1 MTASLGF
8 AGNGVPRTRR
18 KEFVMMGVREIES
31 AYLRRVIQQRGISDQ
46 QVLSL
51 LIVERYFREP
61 EPTNSVVTLMLSAID
76 RDYPA
81 EAAVVRRE
89 LESVKAEPK
98 AQIKESQ
105 ANAGAKHRALQA
117 RLTAAGGAS
126 AAPHDASPTRLVEKP
141 NLLEASK
148 RSLALVPI
156 PVRVEEQGANTSSA
170 VVPNPFQPD
179 KADDRGSCGAV

>member
-1 MTASLGF
+1 
-8 AGNGVPRTRR
+8 
-18 KEFVMMGVREIES
+18 MMGVREIES
-31 AYLRRVIQQRGISDQ
+31 AYLRGAIQQRGINDQ

-105 ANAGAKHRALQA
+105 AEHRALQA
-117 RLTAAGGAS
+117 RLTSAGRAS
-126 AAPHDASPTRLVEKP
+126 AAPREASSTLSVEKP
-141 NLLEASK
+141 NLSEASK
-148 RSLALVPI
+148 RSLALVPT
-156 PVRVEEQGANTSSA
+156 PVRVEEQGANTSLA
-170 VVPNPFQPD
+170 VVPNP
-179 KADDRGSCGAV
+179 S